1 MLSTIRNS
9 RSVFASANRLSK
21 STGALNRCNSEKARK
36 KDEANYPVR
45 ILSGIQPTG
54 AIHLGNYL
62 GAVREWVRYQE
73 IHEDVVWSIVDM
85 HAITAPQ
92 DPKELQDNIIK
103 ITATLLACGIDPSKS
118 ILFQQ
123 SSVPMHAELA
133 WVFGSMTTM
142 PRLSQQPQF
151 KEKSEKLKDIPL
163 GLFTYPVLQTA
174 DILLYKATHVPVGE
188 DQIQHLQLAQHTAQF
203 FNVKYGNTFPMP
215 EPLINKSS
223 GRIKSLRE
231 PAKKMSKS
239 SEYKK
244 SSINLVDPPE
254 VIREYLKKAVTD
266 FTSEVTYDPAE
277 RPGVSNLVI
286 IHSILTDKS
295 PQEICDEAQGL
306 NTGQYKLHLA
316 DVVIEKLRPIR
327 ERYEEL
333 VNDPGYL
340 NEVLKSG
347 TDRATEIASSSWSEV
362 KSKIGFSGGI
372 LSRTAKEVERKHV
385 TSV

>member
-1 MLSTIRNS
+1 MLSTIKNS
-9 RSVFASANRLSK
+9 RSVFATVNRVYK
-21 STGALNRCNSEKARK
+21 SIETLNRCKSEQAENKA
-36 KDEANYPVR
+36 ETNYPVR

-54 AIHLGNYL
+54 TIHLGNYL

-73 IHEDVVWSIVDM
+73 THKDVVWSIVDM
-85 HAITAPQ
+85 HAITMPQ
-92 DPKELQDNIIK
+92 DPNELRHNIIK

-133 WVFGSMTTM
+133 WVFGCMTTM

-174 DILLYKATHVPVGE
+174 DILIYKATHVPVGE

-231 PAKKMSKS
+231 PTKKMSKS

-244 SSINLVDPPE
+244 SRINLVDPPE
-254 VIREYLKKAVTD
+254 IILSHMKKAVTD
-266 FTSEVTYDPAE
+266 FTSEVTYDPEE
-277 RPGVSNLVI
+277 RPGVSNLVM

-295 PQEICDEAQGL
+295 PQQICDEVRGL
-306 NTGQYKLHLA
+306 NTGQYKLHVA
-316 DVVIEKLRPIR
+316 DVVIEILRPIR
-327 ERYEEL
+327 ERYDVL

-340 NEVLKSG
+340 NEVLKNG
-347 TDRATEIASSSWSEV
+347 TERATEIASSSWSEV
-362 KSKIGFSGGI
+362 KRKIGFSGGV
-372 LSRTAKEVERKHV
+372 LAKTAEVVKKKHM